1 VREGTRTA
9 PLAEGRLDE
18 EIVKRVIAAAEE
30 APPNDRVRTGL
41 EAAIAF
47 AETDPAAAR
56 SALSQLRGNPS
67 VLTRIE
73 SCLGSDAER
82 ATLALG
88 AAIQVALTEL
98 ASPDPDLRGR
108 MPELTRWLEGDW

>member
-18 EIVKRVIAAAEE
+18 GIVKRVIAAAQE
-30 APPNDRVRTGL
+30 APPDDRVRTGL

-56 SALSQLRGNPS
+56 AALSQLRGNHAT
-67 VLTRIE
+67 LTRIE
-73 SCLGSDAER
+73 SCLGGDAER

-98 ASPDPDLRGR
+98 ASPAPDLRRR